1 MVSQARRP
9 QRERADK
16 RRAVPLELPDSA
28 ALSPSDPVPGKKK
41 QRKQRAV
48 EKAASPVADLTPEEL
63 AAGVSRQQQE
73 DLFKLADRKA
83 EAAEAWRSVG
93 AAVLSAANRQFA
105 ALKSDPWRSQL
116 FAKSSV
122 QVGPVKMAFAKELF
136 NVSIDTM
143 LPKLAERQS
152 KAAGLKASSG
162 AMTVS
167 FTPKRR
173 PPPVGVEL
181 DKERPGFSAF
191 MAAKLNEDTA
201 APSEGTDV
209 TSEAGSSARTP
220 LRTTKRQAEEEEEE
234 MLDEWDSQLTEE
246 ERARYKAMEEQRS
259 AECEREILAWE
270 AEQSAPKTAYAVRL
284 REPQIARQLL
294 RLPEQ
299 WKAFEYVSVAGHQVQ
314 NAKLTKVH
322 MHYDVATQ
330 QLTIDCTVSSGS
342 EE

>member
-1 MVSQARRP
+1 
-9 QRERADK
+9 
-16 RRAVPLELPDSA
+16 LPEPVA
-28 ALSPSDPVPGKKK
+28 PSPSDSIPGKKK
-41 QRKQRAV
+41 QRNQRAV

-122 QVGPVKMAFAKELF
+122 KVGPVKMAFAKELF
-136 NVSIDTM
+136 DVSIDTM

-152 KAAGLKASSG
+152 KAAGLKASNG

-173 PPPVGVEL
+173 PPPAELDL

-191 MAAKLNEDTA
+191 RDAKLSEDMA
-201 APSEGTDV
+201 APSDVTDA
-209 TSEAGSSARTP
+209 TSEAGSLARTP
-220 LRTTKRQAEEEEEE
+220 VRPTKRLVVDEEEEE
-234 MLDEWDSQLTEE
+234 MRDEWDSQLTDE
-246 ERARYKAMEEQRS
+246 ERIRYKAIEEQRS
-259 AECEREILAWE
+259 AESEREILAWE

-314 NAKLTKVH
+314 NAKLTKIH
-322 MHYDVATQ
+322 MNYDVATQ
-330 QLTIDCTVSSGS
+330 QLTIDCTVSNGT